1 MLTTLQSMMHRAAAG
16 RFLREAAYLA
26 SDRQLREELG
36 AHRKR
41 LSRRAIREGWSPRTT
56 AAILAA
62 IWIAGHAIRLDPE
75 RRRRI
80 AETIMQQERAGL
92 DALRWLEDYH
102 GGCLNTVGI
111 DVQLMRF
118 NHARGTIEAWI
129 AEREAVDPHVR
140 RIFLAMAA
148 WSLSD
153 MPAAEIE
160 TRFADLLDDL
170 GVGTRRHPEVA

>member
-1 MLTTLQSMMHRAAAG
+1 MMHEAAAG
-16 RFLREAAYLA
+16 RFLHEAAYLA
-26 SDRQLREELG
+26 SDRRLREDLG
-36 AHRKR
+36 SHRKR

-62 IWIAGHAIRLDPE
+62 IWIAGHAMRLEPA

-80 AETIMQQERAGL
+80 AETIMEQERAGL
-92 DALRWLEDYH
+92 DALRWLDEYH
-102 GGCLNTVGI
+102 GGRLNAVGT

-118 NHARGTIEAWI
+118 NHARGTIETWI
-129 AEREAVDPHVR
+129 AEREAVDPRVR

-153 MPAAEIE
+153 MSSAEIE
-160 TRFADLLDDL
+160 ARFADLLDEL
-170 GVGTRRHPEVA
+170 GAGSRRHSAVA